1 MSTWRLL
8 LSLISRHPLLFT
20 ANGIFSVVL
29 TSLPLAVGLITREF
43 FNALEPDAQARFDVS
58 TIVILYVVVQFI
70 VSFVR
75 NGGQSF
81 ETYLRELI
89 AARMQRN
96 AFQGLID
103 SPPSRARPSMGETIN
118 RLRDDVAEILGPL
131 FSIPAMTGQVISF
144 GIALFVLVRIDPWMT
159 VVAFAPA
166 LAAILITRAFGGLIR
181 SSQRAQRESSGA
193 LTSFLG
199 EVLSVIQAL
208 RLAGTQDH
216 TLNRFDRLS
225 DVRRTASLKNG
236 IVLRLVTGVNKG
248 SIAIT
253 TGVILIAASQMMRAG
268 TFTVGDF
275 SLFVAY
281 VAGGTVSS
289 FPETFASLLSSVRRS
304 AVSFGRLLPLTPT
317 GDGRALFGGE
327 PLHLRGGSHPPQRV
341 SQTSTQPLERL
352 EVRGL
357 TCIYPNSMAGIKEVD
372 LNLPRGTFTV
382 VTGRIGSGKTTLL
395 QALLGLVPID
405 RGEILWNGRVVE
417 APWEFLVPPRCA
429 YTPQVPRLFS
439 DTLRNN
445 ILLGLEQAETD
456 VDGAIRLAVL
466 ETDVAT
472 LENGLDTVVGPRGVK
487 LSGGQ
492 AQRTAASRMFVR
504 NPDLLLFDDLSSA
517 LDVETEHLLWQRV
530 FEMEDVTSLVVSHR
544 RSALRR
550 ADNLIVLREGEVDA
564 EGKLDD
570 LLRSSAEMQRI
581 WAGELDSP
589 DSASA

>member
-8 LSLISRHPLLFT
+8 LSLISRHPVLFT
-20 ANGIFSVVL
+20 ANGIFSIVL
-29 TSLPLAVGLITREF
+29 TSLPLVLGLLTREF
-43 FNALEPDAQARFDVS
+43 FNALEPETEARFDVWS
-58 TIVILYVVVQFI
+58 IVILYVVVQFI
-70 VSFVR
+70 VSFIR
-75 NGGQSF
+75 NGGRSF
-81 ETYLRELI
+81 ESYLRELI

-96 AFQGLID
+96 AFEGLID
-103 SPPSRARPSMGETIN
+103 SPPSRARPSIGETIN

-131 FSIPAMTGQVISF
+131 FSISAMAGQMISF
-144 GIALFVLVRIDPWMT
+144 GIGLFVLVRINPWMT
-159 VVAFAPA
+159 AVAFAPA
-166 LAAILITRAFGGLIR
+166 LAAILITRGFGGLIL
-181 SSQRAQRESSGA
+181 SSQQAQRESSGV

-199 EVLSVIQAL
+199 EVLSVIQAV

-216 TLNRFDRLS
+216 TLDRFDRFS
-225 DVRRTASLKNG
+225 DERRAASLKNG
-236 IVLRLVTGVNKG
+236 VVMRLVSGVNSG

-317 GDGRALFGGE
+317 GEGRELFGGE
-327 PLHLRGGSHPPQRV
+327 PLHLRGSPHPPLR
-341 SQTSTQPLERL
+341 SPQTSKQPLERL

-357 TCIYPNSMAGIKEVD
+357 TCIYPNSKTGIKTVD
-372 LNLPRGTFTV
+372 LDISRGTFTV
-382 VTGRIGSGKTTLL
+382 ITGRIGSGKTTLL

-405 RGEILWNGRVVE
+405 GGEILWNSKVVE

-439 DTLRNN
+439 DTVRNN
-445 ILLGLEQAETD
+445 ILLGLDQAETD
-456 VDGAIRLAVL
+456 VDRAIRLAVL
-466 ETDVAT
+466 EPDVAT
-472 LENGLDTVVGPRGVK
+472 LEDGLDTMVGPRGVK

-504 NPDLLLFDDLSSA
+504 KPDLLLFDDLSSA
-517 LDVETEHLLWQRV
+517 LDIETEQLLWQRV

-550 ADNLIVLREGEVDA
+550 ADNIIVLREGEVDA
-564 EGKLDD
+564 EGQLDD

-581 WAGELDSP
+581 WTGDIDSP
-589 DSASA
+589 ESAST

>member
-8 LSLISRHPLLFT
+8 LSLISRHPVLFT
-20 ANGIFSVVL
+20 ANGIFSIVL
-29 TSLPLAVGLITREF
+29 TSLPLVVGLLTREF
-43 FNALEPDAQARFDVS
+43 FNALEPEAEARFDVWS
-58 TIVILYVVVQFI
+58 IVILYVVVQFI

-75 NGGQSF
+75 NGGRSF
-81 ETYLRELI
+81 ESYLRELI

-96 AFQGLID
+96 VFEGLID
-103 SPPSRARPSMGETIN
+103 SPPSRTRPSIGETIN

-131 FSIPAMTGQVISF
+131 FSISAMAGQVISF
-144 GIALFVLVRIDPWMT
+144 GIALFVLVQINPWMT
-159 VVAFAPA
+159 AVAFAPA
-166 LAAILITRAFGGLIR
+166 LAAILITKGFGGLIL
-181 SSQRAQRESSGA
+181 SSQQAQRESSGA

-199 EVLSVIQAL
+199 EVLSVIQAV

-216 TLNRFDRLS
+216 ALDRFDRFS
-225 DVRRTASLKNG
+225 DARRAASLKNG
-236 IVLRLVTGVNKG
+236 VVLRIVSGVNSG

-253 TGVILIAASQMMRAG
+253 TGVILIAASQMMRVG

-304 AVSFGRLLPLTPT
+304 AVSFSRLLRLTPT
-317 GDGRALFGGE
+317 GDGSALFGGE
-327 PLHLRGGSHPPQRV
+327 PLHLRGNPPPAERI
-341 SQTSTQPLERL
+341 SQTSTDRLEQL

-357 TCIYPNSMAGIKEVD
+357 TSIYPNSKAGIQTVN
-372 LNLPRGTFTV
+372 LGLPRGTFTV

-405 RGEILWNGRVVE
+405 GGEILWNGRVVE

-439 DTLRNN
+439 DTVRNN
-445 ILLGLEQAETD
+445 ILLGLDEAD
-456 VDGAIRLAVL
+456 VDVDNAVRLAVL
-466 ETDVAT
+466 DLDIAT
-472 LENGLDTVVGPRGVK
+472 LENGFDTVVGPRGVK

-504 NPDLLLFDDLSSA
+504 KPELVLFDDLSSA
-517 LDVETEHLLWQRV
+517 LDVETERLLWQRV
-530 FEMEDVTSLVVSHR
+530 FELEDVTSLVVSHR

-550 ADNLIVLREGEVDA
+550 ADNIIVLREGKVDA
-564 EGKLDD
+564 EGKLHD
-570 LLRSSAEMQRI
+570 LLQSSAEMQRLWRGDI
-581 WAGELDSP
+581 GVRKDG
-589 DSASA
+589 

>member
-8 LSLISRHPLLFT
+8 LSLISRHPVLFT
-20 ANGIFSVVL
+20 ANGLFSIVL
-29 TSLPLAVGLITREF
+29 TSLPLAVGLLTREF
-43 FNALEPDAQARFDVS
+43 FNALEPDADARFDVW
-58 TIVILYVVVQFI
+58 TIVVLYVGVQFI

-75 NGGQSF
+75 NGGRSF
-81 ETYLRELI
+81 ESYLRELI
-89 AARMQRN
+89 VARMQRN
-96 AFQGLID
+96 AFEGLID

-131 FSIPAMTGQVISF
+131 FSMPAMAGQVISF
-144 GIALFVLVRIDPWMT
+144 GIALFVLARINPWMT
-159 VVAFAPA
+159 AVAFAPA
-166 LAAILITRAFGGLIR
+166 LAAILITRGFGGLIR
-181 SSQRAQRESSGA
+181 SSQQAQRESSGA

-199 EVLSVIQAL
+199 EVLSVIQAI

-216 TLNRFDRLS
+216 ALNRFDRLS
-225 DVRRTASLKNG
+225 DVRRAASLKNG
-236 IVLRLVTGVNKG
+236 VVLRLVSGVNSG

-268 TFTVGDF
+268 AFTVGDF

-289 FPETFASLLSSVRRS
+289 FPETFGSLLSSVRRS
-304 AVSFGRLLPLTPT
+304 AVSFGRLLPLTST
-317 GDGRALFGGE
+317 GDGSALFGGE
-327 PLHLRGGSHPPQRV
+327 PLRLRDTPRSPQRI
-341 SQTSTQPLERL
+341 TRTAADRLERL
-352 EVRGL
+352 EVRRL
-357 TCIYPNSMAGIKEVD
+357 TCIYPNSGAGINAVN

-405 RGEILWNGRVVE
+405 SGEILWNGRVVE

-445 ILLGLEQAETD
+445 ILLGLDEAD
-456 VDGAIRLAVL
+456 VDVDRAIRLAVL
-466 ETDVAT
+466 EPDIAT
-472 LENGLDTVVGPRGVK
+472 LESGLDTLIGPRGVK

-492 AQRTAASRMFVR
+492 AQRTASSRMFVR
-504 NPDLLLFDDLSSA
+504 KPDLLLFDDLSSA
-517 LDVETEHLLWQRV
+517 LDVETEHILWQRV

-550 ADNLIVLREGEVDA
+550 ADNIIVLRDGKVDA
-564 EGKLDD
+564 RGKLDD
-570 LLRSSAEMQRI
+570 LLQSSAEMQRI
-581 WAGELDSP
+581 WAGDIDS
-589 DSASA
+589 SNSSCA

>member
-1 MSTWRLL
+1 M
-8 LSLISRHPLLFT
+8 
-20 ANGIFSVVL
+20 
-29 TSLPLAVGLITREF
+29 
-43 FNALEPDAQARFDVS
+43 
-58 TIVILYVVVQFI
+58 
-70 VSFVR
+70 
-75 NGGQSF
+75 
-81 ETYLRELI
+81 
-89 AARMQRN
+89 
-96 AFQGLID
+96 
-103 SPPSRARPSMGETIN
+103 
-118 RLRDDVAEILGPL
+118 
-131 FSIPAMTGQVISF
+131 
-144 GIALFVLVRIDPWMT
+144 
-159 VVAFAPA
+159 
-166 LAAILITRAFGGLIR
+166 
-181 SSQRAQRESSGA
+181 
-193 LTSFLG
+193 
-199 EVLSVIQAL
+199 IQAV

-341 SQTSTQPLERL
+341 PQTSTQPLERL

-372 LNLPRGTFTV
+372 LDLPRGTFTV

-417 APWEFLVPPRCA
+417 APWEFFVPPRCA

-456 VDGAIRLAVL
+456 VDRAIRLAVL
-466 ETDVAT
+466 EPDVAT

-504 NPDLLLFDDLSSA
+504 EPDLLLFDDLSSA

-530 FEMEDVTSLVVSHR
+530 FEMQDVTSLVVSHR

-550 ADNLIVLREGEVDA
+550 ADNIIVLREGEVDA

-581 WAGELDSP
+581 WAGEIDSP

>member
-81 ETYLRELI
+81 ESYLRELI

-96 AFQGLID
+96 AFEGLID

-118 RLRDDVAEILGPL
+118 RLRDDVTEILGPL

-181 SSQRAQRESSGA
+181 SSQRGQRESSGA

-199 EVLSVIQAL
+199 EVLSVIQAV

-236 IVLRLVTGVNKG
+236 VVMRLVTGVNKG

-341 SQTSTQPLERL
+341 PQTSTQPLERL

-357 TCIYPNSMAGIKEVD
+357 TCIYPNSMVGIKEVD
-372 LNLPRGTFTV
+372 LDLPRGTFTV

-395 QALLGLVPID
+395 QALLGLVPND

-445 ILLGLEQAETD
+445 ILLGLKQAETD

-466 ETDVAT
+466 EPDVAT

-504 NPDLLLFDDLSSA
+504 KPDLLLFDDLSSA

-530 FEMEDVTSLVVSHR
+530 FEMQDVTSLVVSHR

-550 ADNLIVLREGEVDA
+550 ADNIIVLREGEVDA

>member
-8 LSLISRHPLLFT
+8 LSLISRHPVLFT
-20 ANGIFSVVL
+20 ANGIFSIVL
-29 TSLPLAVGLITREF
+29 TSLPLAVGLLTREF
-43 FNALEPDAQARFDVS
+43 FNAIGPDAEARFDVW
-58 TIVILYVVVQFI
+58 TVVILYVVVQFI
-70 VSFVR
+70 VSFFR
-75 NGGQSF
+75 NGGRSF
-81 ETYLRELI
+81 ESYLRELI
-89 AARMQRN
+89 VARMQRN
-96 AFQGLID
+96 AFEGLID

-131 FSIPAMTGQVISF
+131 FSISAMAGQIISF
-144 GIALFVLVRIDPWMT
+144 GIALFVMIQISPWMT
-159 VVAFAPA
+159 AVAFVPTV
-166 LAAILITRAFGGLIR
+166 AAIFITRAFGGLIR
-181 SSQRAQRESSGA
+181 TSQRAERESSGA

-199 EVLSVIQAL
+199 EVLSVIQAV

-216 TLNRFDRLS
+216 ALDRFDRLS
-225 DVRRTASLKNG
+225 DVRRVASLKNG
-236 IVLRLVTGVNKG
+236 VVLRLVRGVNTG

-281 VAGGTVSS
+281 IAGGTVSS
-289 FPETFASLLSSVRRS
+289 FPETFGSLLSSVRRS

-317 GDGRALFGGE
+317 RDGSALIGGE
-327 PLHLRGGSHPPQRV
+327 PLHLRDSPHPPQRITR
-341 SQTSTQPLERL
+341 TSTDRLERL
-352 EVRGL
+352 EVRRL
-357 TCIYPNSMAGIKEVD
+357 TCIYPNSRAGINAVNLD
-372 LNLPRGTFTV
+372 LSHGTFTV

-395 QALLGLVPID
+395 QALLGLVLID
-405 RGEILWNGRVVE
+405 SGEILWNGKVVE

-445 ILLGLEQAETD
+445 ILLGLDEAD
-456 VDGAIRLAVL
+456 VDVDRAIRLAVL
-466 ETDVAT
+466 EPDIET
-472 LENGLDTVVGPRGVK
+472 LENGLDTLVGPRGVK

-504 NPDLLLFDDLSSA
+504 KPDLLLFDDLSSA
-517 LDVETEHLLWQRV
+517 LDVETEHILWQRV

-550 ADNLIVLREGEVDA
+550 ADNIIVLREGEIDA
-564 EGKLDD
+564 EGKLHD
-570 LLRSSAEMQRI
+570 LLQSSAEMQRI
-581 WAGELDSP
+581 WTGDIDSP
-589 DSASA
+589 DSPSA